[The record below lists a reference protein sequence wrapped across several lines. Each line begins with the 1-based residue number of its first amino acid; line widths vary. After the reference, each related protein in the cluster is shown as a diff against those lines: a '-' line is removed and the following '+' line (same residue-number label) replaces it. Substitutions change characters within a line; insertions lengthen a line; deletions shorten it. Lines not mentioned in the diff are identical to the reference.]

1 MADQLPPGAGRGRG
15 ANMLMLLILL
25 VLVGGGLFWAFSE
38 SPPDAP
44 QPTGTAAPATVP
56 QGQAPTR

>member
-1 MADQLPPGAGRGRG
+1 
-15 ANMLMLLILL
+15 MLMLLILL